1 MSLESRATTT
11 LPARDASIL
20 ALGASDSSTDRRGA
34 QRLPASDLPWITG
47 VRVGHV
53 ADTQVINVSSTGVL
67 VQCQARLVP
76 GQETILQI
84 VGVENRFRIAGHV
97 VRCEVTDVRGEL
109 QYEVAVAFDP
119 DPCPLPASMHLS
131 TACA

>member
-1 MSLESRATTT
+1 MSLESRTATA
-11 LPARDASIL
+11 LPAPDVSSR
-20 ALGASDSSTDRRGA
+20 ALSASDPSTDRRSA
-34 QRLPASDLPWITG
+34 LRLPAGDLPWITG

-53 ADTQVINVSSTGVL
+53 DDAQMINVSSTGVL

-76 GQETILQI
+76 GQEAILQI
-84 VGVENRFRIAGHV
+84 VGVENKFRIRGHV

-131 TACA
+131 TAWA